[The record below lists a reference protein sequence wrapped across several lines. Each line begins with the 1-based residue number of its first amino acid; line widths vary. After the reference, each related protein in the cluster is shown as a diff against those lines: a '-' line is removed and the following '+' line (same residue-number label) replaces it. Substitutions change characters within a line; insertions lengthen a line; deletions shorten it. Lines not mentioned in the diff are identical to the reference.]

1 MQSFYGL
8 IKQGEEYMRAI
19 RTAQD
24 NVVIV
29 DKYVYIRMEI
39 DENVSL

>member
-8 IKQGEEYMRAI
+8 IKQGEEYMRAME
-19 RTAQD
+19 TVQD
-24 NVVIV
+24 NIVIV